1 MNRLKLYARNGEGI
15 CKSCNRISYA
25 KLCSTFYTSK
35 CSCCMLR
42 FPVWDIELHG
52 YRLRYPI
59 SLRSSNLSCCSDN
72 GHGQIAT
79 TMTGTYGRCPGSLR
93 CYFCKS
99 QKRRYTSCNTAW
111 PHKTKYIRCRMVVDL
126 HIEPSFVPKTCI
138 FDKFFDV
145 TW

>member
-1 MNRLKLYARNGEGI
+1 MNRLNRYARNGEGI
-15 CKSCNRISYA
+15 CKSCNRVSYA

-42 FPVWDIELHG
+42 FPVWDIELHR

-59 SLRSSNLSCCSDN
+59 PLRSSNLSCCSDY

-79 TMTGTYGRCPGSLR
+79 TMTRRCGRCPGSLR
-93 CYFCKS
+93 RCFCKS
-99 QKRRYTSCNTAW
+99 EKPRYTSRNTAW
-111 PHKTKYIRCRMVVDL
+111 SHKTKYVRCRILVDL
-126 HIEPSFVPKTCI
+126 HLKPSFVLVTCI
-138 FDKFFDV
+138 FDKFFDI